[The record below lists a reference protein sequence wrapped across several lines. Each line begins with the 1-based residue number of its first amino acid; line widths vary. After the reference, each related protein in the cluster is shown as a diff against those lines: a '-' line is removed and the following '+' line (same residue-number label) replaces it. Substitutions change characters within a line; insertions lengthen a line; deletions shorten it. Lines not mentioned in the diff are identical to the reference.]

1 MKSDSDLF
9 CFQLLF
15 RRFWRWCHN
24 LTSDR
29 AYIACYAAASI
40 FRKTKRNSNTHTRVT
55 VNIIGGIIRMRYS
68 NDMNAVSVILSAV
81 KNELAQTVALR
92 SSKSHSEFEMYLTL
106 DDCKTYF

>member
-1 MKSDSDLF
+1 
-9 CFQLLF
+9 
-15 RRFWRWCHN
+15 
-24 LTSDR
+24 
-29 AYIACYAAASI
+29 
-40 FRKTKRNSNTHTRVT
+40 
-55 VNIIGGIIRMRYS
+55 MRYS